1 MSQELTSGRVVGVDA
16 DLDVLFDQIKQLRE
30 LAGDP
35 DRARDSARV
44 YDFSIRWGTFLRGRL
59 ERLDYYYSRGTL
71 TTGEQARYQDLR
83 TELRRAL
90 PLVQQLGLG
99 CPNVALDNG
108 SRR

>member
-1 MSQELTSGRVVGVDA
+1 MSQELTSSRVVGVDT

-35 DRARDSARV
+35 DRARDSGRV

-71 TTGEQARYQDLR
+71 TAGEQARYQDLR
-83 TELRRAL
+83 TELRLAL

-99 CPNVALDNG
+99 CPNVALDDG